1 MNHYVV
7 LLPMLD
13 EAKNQKHRPKHL
25 AYLEDL
31 EKRSKIF
38 LKARFVDGSGG
49 MIIYKADSLEEAEV
63 LAMNDPFVIEGARS
77 CEIHELLIV

>member
-1 MNHYVV
+1 MNHYIV

-13 EAKNQKHRPKHL
+13 ETKNQKYRPDHL
-25 AYLEDL
+25 AYLEDMQ
-31 EKRSKIF
+31 KRDKIF

-49 MIIYKADSLEEAEV
+49 MIIYNADSLEEAEV
-63 LAMNDPFVIEGARS
+63 LATNDPFVIKGARS